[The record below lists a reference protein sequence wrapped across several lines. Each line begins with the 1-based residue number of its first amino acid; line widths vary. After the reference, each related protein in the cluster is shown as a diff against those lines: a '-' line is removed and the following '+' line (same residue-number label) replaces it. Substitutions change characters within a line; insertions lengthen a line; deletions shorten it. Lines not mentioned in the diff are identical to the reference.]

1 MRALAFTLSLLI
13 ATTAPLPF
21 LVSYSLHAGCNAPY
35 VGCLAACGNKTSGG
49 VTGGYAG
56 GAVKQECKTK
66 CQAQY
71 TACLCKSPGGRP
83 HGGCR

>member
-1 MRALAFTLSLLI
+1 MRVVAFTLTLLS

-21 LVSYSLHAGCNAPY
+21 LASYLLHAGCNAPY

-49 VTGGYAG
+49 VTGGNAG
-56 GAVKQECKTK
+56 GTVNQICKAK

-71 TACLCKSPGGRP
+71 KACMCQSSGGR